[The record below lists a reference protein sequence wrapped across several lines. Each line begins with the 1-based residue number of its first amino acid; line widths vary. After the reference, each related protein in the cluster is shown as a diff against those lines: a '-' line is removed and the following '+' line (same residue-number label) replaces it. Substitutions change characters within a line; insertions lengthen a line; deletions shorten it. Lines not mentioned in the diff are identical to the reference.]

1 MYNENIYLVLLREI
15 IMTEQTTVLDDA
27 YWKDYV
33 RGLLKAEIARRNI
46 SYVEISE
53 RLAAQGIHES
63 PQNISNKIA
72 RGTFGAIFMV
82 QVLRVIGCDDL
93 VIK

>member
-1 MYNENIYLVLLREI
+1 MSKQNQNFADE
-15 IMTEQTTVLDDA
+15 T

-53 RLAAQGIHES
+53 KLAEQGIHES

-82 QVLRVIGCDDL
+82 QVLTVIGCEQ
-93 VIK
+93 INFH

>member
-1 MYNENIYLVLLREI
+1 MTNQAQNPSDEN
-15 IMTEQTTVLDDA
+15 

-53 RLAAQGIHES
+53 KLAEQGIHES

-82 QVLRVIGCDDL
+82 QVLKIIECEE
-93 VIK
+93 IKFV

>member
-1 MYNENIYLVLLREI
+1 M
-15 IMTEQTTVLDDA
+15 MTKQNHDFSDET

-53 RLAAQGIHES
+53 KLAEQGIHES

-82 QVLRVIGCDDL
+82 QVLRVIGCEDL
-93 VIK
+93 SL

>member
-1 MYNENIYLVLLREI
+1 MSKE
-15 IMTEQTTVLDDA
+15 TTNLASED

-46 SYVEISE
+46 SYIEISE

-63 PQNISNKIA
+63 PQNISNKIG
-72 RGTFGAIFMV
+72 RGTFGAIFMM
-82 QVLRVIGCDDL
+82 QVLRVIGCVSL
-93 VIK
+93 NLN

>member
-1 MYNENIYLVLLREI
+1 
-15 IMTEQTTVLDDA
+15 MTEQTTVSDNA

-33 RGLLKAEIARRNI
+33 RGLLKVEIDRRNI